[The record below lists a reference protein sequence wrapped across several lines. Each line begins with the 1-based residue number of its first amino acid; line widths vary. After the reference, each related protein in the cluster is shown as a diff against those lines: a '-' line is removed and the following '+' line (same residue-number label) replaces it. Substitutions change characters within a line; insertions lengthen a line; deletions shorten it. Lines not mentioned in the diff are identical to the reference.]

1 MTTYTDVFGG
11 ANIYPSEISYSAVA
25 LAANTQLYWP
35 EETSAADSFATRIMD
50 VSASGSSLWLTMP
63 DARGASPGETVL
75 FNNIGTNSFEVR
87 DRNGTTILTV
97 ASGTAWQLYL
107 TDNSTESGSWR
118 AFQYG
123 AGVSSANAAALAG
136 TGLVAVGA
144 LLSQSIPIV
153 DFNTNYTSGNSD
165 RARMLVW
172 SGAGGTLTL
181 PACATVGNNWFIGFR
196 NAGSGAVTVDP
207 SGTETIDGSATI
219 SMQPGESAF
228 IVTDGANYFTLGRGQ
243 SATFAF
249 DYTTIDVSGTGNY
262 TLAGSELNR
271 IAYAFTGTL
280 TGNRTIIVPATVQQ
294 YWVNNATTGAYT
306 FTIKTA
312 AGTGQTVST
321 GQRGIY
327 YCDGTNVVDADSAT
341 LSTPIG
347 IADGGT
353 GAATASAART
363 NLGATSLGDALFT
376 AANTAAA
383 WSALGAAP
391 SGTVDGGVF

>member
-11 ANIYPSEISYSAVA
+11 ANIYPSDISYSAMS

-35 EETSAADSFATRIMD
+35 EETSAADALVTRIMD
-50 VSASGSSLWLTMP
+50 VSAISGSLYATMP
-63 DARGASPGETVL
+63 DARGTSPGETVL
-75 FNNIGTNSFEVR
+75 FNNVGANSFEVR
-87 DRNGTTILTV
+87 NRSGVTILTV
-97 ASGTAWQLYL
+97 APGTAWQLYL
-107 TDNSTESGSWR
+107 TDNSTEAGSWR
-118 AFQYG
+118 TFQYG

-144 LLSQSIPIV
+144 LLSQSIPV
-153 DFNTNYTSGNSD
+153 TDFNSNYTAGNQD

-207 SGTETIDGSATI
+207 SGTETIDGSSTI

-228 IVTDGANYFTLGRGQ
+228 LVTDGVNYFTLGRGR
-243 SATFAF
+243 ATTFAF
-249 DYTTIDVSGTGNY
+249 DYTTIDVSGTGTY

-280 TGNRTIIVPATVQQ
+280 TGNRTVIVPATVQQ

-312 AGTGQTVST
+312 AGTGQTVSS

-341 LSTPIG
+341 LSTPIS

-353 GAATASAART
+353 GATTAGAART

-376 AANTAAA
+376 SASTAAA
-383 WSALGAAP
+383 WSALGVAP
-391 SGTVDGGVF
+391 AGTVNGGVF